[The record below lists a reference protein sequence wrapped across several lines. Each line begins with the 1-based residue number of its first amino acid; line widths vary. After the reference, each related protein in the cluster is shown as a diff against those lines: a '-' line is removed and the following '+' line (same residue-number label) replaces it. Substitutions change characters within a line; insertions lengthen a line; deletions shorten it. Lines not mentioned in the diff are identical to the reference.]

1 MLSLMLGRLR
11 AGILKFLLVWQFRH
25 FLVLVSVLAAVALV
39 DFYKTHYLASFS
51 RSSFDLLVR
60 TRLIAPQPDA
70 DIVILDIDEKSLAE
84 MAPSVGRWRWSNQ
97 VFAETLQALE
107 EQGAK
112 AVVFDMQFSDPDTL
126 NPDSEHIFNE
136 TVRNSNIAWFGWV
149 RLDPSNDQHSQL
161 MRHQIPGVEA
171 IGAAQKNTTSSPT
184 IAATLPYMD
193 AIIAKGQI
201 GTLNVVPDKDNII
214 RQYQYY
220 RDEQGYRIPSLAYQ
234 MGKKFGWDLDIPNDV
249 LINWTGKTS
258 MTHQHVSF
266 SDFYLDLQK
275 QNKKRAPDEFK
286 NKIVLIGATAPSL
299 FDNKTTPIA
308 KIHPGV
314 DILATTID
322 NLKNN
327 QAFGDL
333 PQWLKF
339 GLALFFLSFAAW
351 TQRRGFQAEY
361 NKRFLWAGQFLLLL
375 LSWMSLQWAL
385 GSPRFFDL
393 SAPFALGT
401 LFLTLMGLRNK
412 LVQDALEYRGLFKK
426 LWLSV
431 APKRHL
437 LILQIDESLLKQWI
451 AQYARDTL
459 AYSLQKYPLLPGVMD
474 NAFANHWLLLI
485 DINLPAE
492 VIDQLI
498 QTPNAQLFAKILC
511 DNIHDTSQLQ
521 SNIHQC
527 FNLQQEIK

>member
-1 MLSLMLGRLR
+1 MILGRLHT
-11 AGILKFLLVWQFRH
+11 GILRFLLVWRFRH
-25 FLVLVSVLAAVALV
+25 FLLLVSFLAAIALV
-39 DFYKTHYLASFS
+39 DFYKTHYLARFS

-60 TRLIAPQPDA
+60 SRIVAPPPDP
-70 DIVILDIDEKSLAE
+70 DIIILDIDEKSLAE
-84 MAPSVGRWRWSNQ
+84 MASGVGRWRWSNQ

-107 EQGAK
+107 QQGAK

-136 TVRNSNIAWFGWV
+136 AVRNSNIAWFGWV
-149 RLDPSNDQHSQL
+149 RLDPSNDQHSPL
-161 MRHQIPGVEA
+161 MRHQIPGVQA
-171 IGAAQKNTTSSPT
+171 IDPKQNNTTSPT

-220 RDEQGYRIPSLAYQ
+220 RDDQGYRIPSVAYQ
-234 MGKKFGWDLDIPNDV
+234 MGKHFGWNTDIPSDV
-249 LINWTGKTS
+249 LINWVGKAS
-258 MTHQHVSF
+258 AAHQHVSF

-275 QNKKRAPDEFK
+275 QHRTRASDEFK

-299 FDNKTTPIA
+299 FDNKTTPVA

-322 NLKNN
+322 NLKNGK
-327 QAFGDL
+327 AFGDL
-333 PQWLKF
+333 PEGLKF
-339 GLALFFLSFAAW
+339 GLALFFLIFAAW

-431 APKRHL
+431 APEKH
-437 LILQIDESLLKQWI
+437 LILLVIEETQLKQWI
-451 AQYARDTL
+451 RLYARHSL
-459 AYSLQKYPLLPGVMD
+459 VYSLQKYPLLPGVMD
-474 NAFANHWLLLI
+474 TAFANHWLLLI
-485 DINLPAE
+485 DTQVSTDHIN
-492 VIDQLI
+492 QL
-498 QTPNAQLFAKILC
+498 THSTHAKILSQNMC
-511 DNIHDTSQLQ
+511 CNVHDIKELQTSIHRCLTPD
-521 SNIHQC
+521 SNHK
-527 FNLQQEIK
+527 ETT